1 MRSFTGRMVVQ
12 FAVLV
17 TLTIGVVLAAG
28 RWLLSREAINGLD
41 LLNQAEFTEIHDR
54 LGSFQA
60 APNPTEVDHRI
71 RAHTE
76 IDSTLYFFQVRD
88 STGKVIFRS
97 TNLGASELA
106 VLPNGVSRWTGQLQ
120 GVGPVRISAFRD
132 GMLSVQVAS
141 PLRPFQWL
149 LKDYERVSLY
159 LLLGVALASIGLGW
173 AFARLTLRPVRAIH
187 ATASRI
193 RADNL
198 GERIPM
204 PEGRDELAALVRL
217 LNRMFDRLES
227 SFAQVKRFTADAS
240 HELKTPLTFVRLNA
254 ERLRAKYANDPE
266 TTVAVGD
273 ILEELD
279 HLGQIIE
286 SLLFLAKAESGA
298 LVLTKTEAQAE
309 TFVRDFA
316 EDAVAL
322 AEDRG
327 AQFRIV
333 RADAGR
339 IRCEQT
345 LVRQLLTNLAT
356 NAIRVSP
363 PGGTVTLESRICE
376 GWWRMT
382 VSDQGPGLPRDQ
394 LEPVFERFQRYGPT
408 SGKAGT
414 EAGAGLGLAICRSIA
429 TLHGGTI
436 HAENREDTAGFSVIV
451 NLPIA

>member
-1 MRSFTGRMVVQ
+1 MVVQ

-28 RWLLSREAINGLD
+28 RWFLFREAISGLD
-41 LLNQAEFTEIHDR
+41 LLNQAEYTEIHDR
-54 LGSFQA
+54 LGAFQA
-60 APNPTEVDHRI
+60 VPNPTEVDRRI

-76 IDSTLYFFQVRD
+76 VDSALYFFQVRD
-88 STGKVIFRS
+88 STGAVIFRS
-97 TNLGASELA
+97 NNLGTSELPPH
-106 VLPNGVSRWTGQLQ
+106 PNGVLRWTGQLQ
-120 GVGPVRISAFRD
+120 GVGAVRICDFRD
-132 GMLSVQVAS
+132 NVLSVQVAS
-141 PLRPFQWL
+141 PLKPVQWL
-149 LKDYERVSLY
+149 LEDYGRVSLY
-159 LLLGVALASIGLGW
+159 LLLGVALASVGLGW
-173 AFARLTLRPVRAIH
+173 AFARLTLQPVRAIH

-217 LNRMFDRLES
+217 LNRMFDRLEG

-254 ERLRAKYANDPE
+254 EKLRTKYANDPAAS
-266 TTVAVGD
+266 AVIGD

-298 LVLTKTEAQAE
+298 LVLAKTEIQAE
-309 TFVRDFA
+309 TLVRDFA
-316 EDAVAL
+316 EDALAL

-327 AQFRIV
+327 AKFSLV
-333 RADAGR
+333 RSDSGR
-339 IRCEQT
+339 IQCEPT

-356 NAIRVSP
+356 NALRVSP
-363 PGGTVTLESRICE
+363 PGGSVTLESVMGNDR
-376 GWWRMT
+376 WRLI
-382 VSDQGPGLPRDQ
+382 VSDQGPGLPLDQ
-394 LEPVFERFQRYGPT
+394 LEQVFERFQRYGPT
-408 SGKAGT
+408 SGKTGT

-436 HAENREDTAGFSVIV
+436 HAENRTDQVGFCVV
-451 NLPIA
+451 VELPKV

>member
-1 MRSFTGRMVVQ
+1 VQ

-28 RWLLSREAINGLD
+28 RWFLSREAINGLD

-54 LGSFQA
+54 LGSFQE
-60 APNPTEVDHRI
+60 APNPIEVDRRI

-76 IDSTLYFFQVRD
+76 VDSALYFFQVRD
-88 STGKVIFRS
+88 SAGAVIFRS
-97 TNLGASELA
+97 TNLGASELPT
-106 VLPNGVSRWTGQLQ
+106 LPIGVSRWTGQLQ
-120 GVGPVRISAFRD
+120 GVGAIRICDFRD
-132 GMLSVQVAS
+132 GVLSVQVAS
-141 PLRPFQWL
+141 PLRPVQSL
-149 LKDYERVSLY
+149 LKDYERISLY
-159 LLLGVALASIGLGW
+159 LLLGVALTSVGLGW
-173 AFARLTLRPVRAIH
+173 AFARLTLQPVRAIH

-254 ERLRAKYANDPE
+254 EKLRAKCANDTE
-266 TTVAVGD
+266 ATAVIGD

-298 LVLTKTEAQAE
+298 LVLTKTVAQAE
-309 TFVRDFA
+309 IFVREFA

-327 AQFRIV
+327 AQFTLV

-339 IRCEQT
+339 IRCEPT
-345 LVRQLLTNLAT
+345 LLRQLLTNLAT
-356 NAIRVSP
+356 NALRVSP
-363 PGGTVTLESRICE
+363 PGGAVTLESIISHDC
-376 GWWRMT
+376 WRLI
-382 VSDQGPGLPRDQ
+382 VSDLGPGLPPDQ
-394 LEPVFERFQRYGPT
+394 LEQVFERFQRYGPT
-408 SGKAGT
+408 SGKSGI

-436 HAENREDTAGFSVIV
+436 HAENSTAGFRIV
-451 NLPIA
+451 VELPVE